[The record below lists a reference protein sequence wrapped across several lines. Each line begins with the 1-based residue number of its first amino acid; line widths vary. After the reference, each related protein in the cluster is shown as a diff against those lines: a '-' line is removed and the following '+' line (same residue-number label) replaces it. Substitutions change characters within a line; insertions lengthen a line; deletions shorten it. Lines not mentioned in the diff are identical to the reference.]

1 MQKEIIA
8 IWKVNASET
17 PRVLKLLPELAARTR
32 KEEGNLFYT
41 VYQSKNDPNEFILHE
56 CYADQHAA
64 DAHRQSD
71 HYQKIVVGEIVPHLE
86 SRTVTIVRKLH

>member
-8 IWKVNASET
+8 IWKVKVSET
-17 PRVLKLLPELAARTR
+17 QRVLELLPELAAQTR
-32 KEEGNLFYT
+32 KEEGNLFYS
-41 VYQSKNDPNEFILHE
+41 VYQSETDPNEFILHE

-71 HYQKIVVGEIVPHLE
+71 HYQKIVVGEIVPRLE